1 MGMLKRLGKYGV
13 IITLQKLTKMNK
25 YISTE
30 EGTGVSEHRR
40 VAKIPWDQ
48 SLITLGGERKVGR

>member
-1 MGMLKRLGKYGV
+1 MLNRLGKYGV
-13 IITLQKLTKMNK
+13 IITLQKLMKMNK

-40 VAKIPWDQ
+40 GGQ
-48 SLITLGGERKVGR
+48 NNLGSESHYIGR